1 MKTFRNC
8 FMYIVVCALF
18 YILSGCSTHAIPA
31 NGAISRSAYPA
42 AIERAQKK
50 KWYMVLHSGINV
62 YSITSVQVD
71 KAKQQATVQLDRVDS
86 LYLITGS
93 QPAPSARSRTS
104 AMHWYTSDST
114 SYTLDEPHTI
124 VLDKVTR
131 MERVD

>member
-8 FMYIVVCALF
+8 FIYLVVYALF
-18 YILSGCSTHAIPA
+18 VLSGCASHAVPA
-31 NGAISRSAYPA
+31 NTAISRPGYPA

-71 KAKQQATVQLDRVDS
+71 KAKQQATVQLDKVDS
-86 LYLITGS
+86 LYLAQGT
-93 QPAPSARSRTS
+93 QPAPSAKSKTS
-104 AMHWYTSDST
+104 SMHWYTSDST

>member
-8 FMYIVVCALF
+8 CLYISISAFF
-18 YILSGCSTHAIPA
+18 YLTSGCSNHAVPV
-31 NGAISRSAYPA
+31 NGPVSRSGYPA

-62 YSITSVQVD
+62 YSITAVQLD

-86 LYLITGS
+86 LYLTPGS
-93 QPAPSARSRTS
+93 QLAPSAKSRTAS
-104 AMHWYTSDST
+104 MHWYTSDSA

-124 VLDKVTR
+124 ALDKVTR